1 MNTPA
6 RNDRTTS
13 RSPGGWK
20 SCALAAVAVAT
31 VLASTACQPNTA
43 NSANTS
49 GSSDRSSA
57 AGAEGATQPD
67 RTGSGRPDKT
77 DSGSTGGSSGV
88 GSGSTGGGGG
98 SAGGSSGVGSGV
110 GSGSTGG
117 SGVGS
122 GSTGGG
128 GGGGGGGAAALCASK
143 DLSFSTTLQDKKGED
158 PRHILITATNVGERE
173 CSVHHYPYVYLG
185 DHTDARY
192 PVDVYEDSAME
203 EPVTLAPGDEAYSA
217 MLAGGIPMDQYE
229 TDFFTLFLHGRE
241 HGSDSS
247 DGREPISVD
256 LPRTVAFDD
265 GARLT
270 HWTTASGFAL
280 DFIMSS

>member
-13 RSPGGWK
+13 RRPGRRR
-20 SCALAAVAVAT
+20 SCALAVAAVAT
-31 VLASTACQPNTA
+31 VLASTACQPNTV

-49 GSSDRSSA
+49 GSSSNRSSA
-57 AGAEGATQPD
+57 EGTAQPD

-77 DSGSTGGSSGV
+77 DSGSSGV

-98 SAGGSSGVGSGV
+98 STGGSSGVGSGV

-128 GGGGGGGAAALCASK
+128 GGGGSAALCTAE
-143 DLSFSTTLQDKKGED
+143 DLSFSTTIQDKKGED

-192 PVDVYEDSAME
+192 PVDVYEDSSME

>member
-1 MNTPA
+1 M
-6 RNDRTTS
+6 
-13 RSPGGWK
+13 
-20 SCALAAVAVAT
+20 
-31 VLASTACQPNTA
+31 LASTACQPNTV

-49 GSSDRSSA
+49 GSSSNRSSA
-57 AGAEGATQPD
+57 EGTAQPD

-98 SAGGSSGVGSGV
+98 STGGSSGVGSGV

-128 GGGGGGGAAALCASK
+128 GGGGGGSAALCTAE
-143 DLSFSTTLQDKKGED
+143 DLSFSTTIQDKKGED

-192 PVDVYEDSAME
+192 PVDVYEDSSME

>member
-1 MNTPA
+1 M
-6 RNDRTTS
+6 
-13 RSPGGWK
+13 
-20 SCALAAVAVAT
+20 AVAA
-31 VLASTACQPNTA
+31 VLASTACQPNADNDA
-43 NSANTS
+43 NVS
-49 GSSDRSSA
+49 GSSGRSGA
-57 AGAEGATQPD
+57 AGAVQPGQVD
-67 RTGSGRPDKT
+67 SGKSDGTG
-77 DSGSTGGSSGV
+77 SGSTGGSSGV
-88 GSGSTGGGGG
+88 GSGTGHGSTGGSTGG
-98 SAGGSSGVGSGV
+98 SGSSGVGSGTGH
-110 GSGSTGG
+110 GSTGGSTGG
-117 SGVGS
+117 SGSSGVGS
-122 GSTGGG
+122 GTGHGSTGGSG
-128 GGGGGGGAAALCASK
+128 GSSTGGSGGSDSGSSAGAAALCASK
-143 DLSFSTTLQDKKGED
+143 DLSFSTTIQDKKGED

>member
-1 MNTPA
+1 MNTPV
-6 RNDRTTS
+6 RNNRTTS

-128 GGGGGGGAAALCASK
+128 GGGGAAALCASK
-143 DLSFSTTLQDKKGED
+143 DLSFSTTIQDKKGED